1 MATLALGF
9 ASYFVVL
16 MTLFFW
22 VRAYTWTEEE
32 ALPAKDKK
40 PGFGP
45 QISLVCAAK
54 GMFTHRGPQVIALAC
69 IVTLLVRGLV
79 FEYSW
84 ADLWVIVGII
94 AFWPFQEWIIHAWLE
109 HLPALRFGKHI
120 LELVITKTHRAHHR
134 NPWNPKYG
142 LTTTYFV
149 VLFLGGVPMI
159 WSMGYAF
166 GFVSMHAILTGILVT
181 FLFILNYEWVHYLIH
196 TSYTPHTWF
205 YRRLWRNH
213 RLHHFQ
219 NENYWFGLT
228 MLTGDRLLG
237 TQPLKEK
244 ASRSKTVLNLGVE
257 ASPEDTQEQKT

>member
-1 MATLALGF
+1 MATLALVYLGYF
-9 ASYFVVL
+9 AVL
-16 MTLFFW
+16 MALFFW

-32 ALPAKDKK
+32 ALPASDKK

-45 QISLVCAAK
+45 QISLTTAAK
-54 GMFTHRGPQVIALAC
+54 DMFSHGGPRVLALAC
-69 IVTLLVRGLV
+69 IVTLVCRGLV
-79 FEYSW
+79 FEYSLS
-84 ADLWVIVGII
+84 DLWVILGVV
-94 AFWPFQEWIIHAWLE
+94 AFWPFQEWMIHAWLE
-109 HLPALRFGKHI
+109 HLPAFQFGSRRV
-120 LELVITKTHRAHHR
+120 ELVITKTHRAHHR

-159 WSMGYAF
+159 WSLGSAF
-166 GFVSMHAILTGILVT
+166 GFIAMHSALTGILVT

-196 TSYTPHTWF
+196 TSYAPHTWF

-228 MLTGDRLLG
+228 MLTGDRVLG
-237 TQPLKEK
+237 TQPQRDK
-244 ASRSKTVLNLGVE
+244 AKHSKTVLNLGIE
-257 ASPEDTQEQKT
+257 ASPEEM

>member
-1 MATLALGF
+1 MATLVLGYLG
-9 ASYFVVL
+9 YFTVL
-16 MTLFFW
+16 MAMFFW

-32 ALPAKDKK
+32 ALPTKDKK

-45 QISLVCAAK
+45 QISLIMASK
-54 GMFTHRGPQVIALAC
+54 GMFAHGGPRVLAVAC
-69 IVTLLVRGLV
+69 IVALVWRVLV
-79 FEYSW
+79 FEYSL
-84 ADLWVIVGII
+84 ADLWVILGVV
-94 AFWPFQEWIIHAWLE
+94 ALWPFQEWIIHAWLE
-109 HLPALRFGKHI
+109 HLPAFHFGNRKV
-120 LELVITKTHRAHHR
+120 ELVITKTHRAHHR

-159 WSMGYAF
+159 WSLGGAF
-166 GFVSMHAILTGILVT
+166 GFIALHSVLTGILVT

-196 TSYTPHTWF
+196 TSYTPHSWF

-228 MLTGDRLLG
+228 MLMGDRVLG
-237 TQPLKEK
+237 TQPQRDL
-244 ASRSKTVLNLGVE
+244 APHSKTVLNLGIE
-257 ASPEDTQEQKT
+257 ASPEDI